1 MKDGDVQTADSS
13 KHSRV
18 TYAIGTWSI
27 VLTLFCCCGIFIS
40 LNTETTGCLAAAGA
54 CVLTVTLITF
64 NILILVDYT
73 LRVNELENVKS
84 QTETEYSKKMGK
96 IFACTGYS
104 VGGKEGK
111 DANDLK

>member
-1 MKDGDVQTADSS
+1 MKGGDVQTTDSS

-27 VLTLFCCCGIFIS
+27 ALTLCCCCAIFIS
-40 LNTETTGCLAAAGA
+40 LQMETTVAVAAGA
-54 CVLTVTLITF
+54 CVLTVALITF

-73 LRVNELENVKS
+73 LRVNELENAKS

-104 VGGKEGK
+104 VGGIEGK